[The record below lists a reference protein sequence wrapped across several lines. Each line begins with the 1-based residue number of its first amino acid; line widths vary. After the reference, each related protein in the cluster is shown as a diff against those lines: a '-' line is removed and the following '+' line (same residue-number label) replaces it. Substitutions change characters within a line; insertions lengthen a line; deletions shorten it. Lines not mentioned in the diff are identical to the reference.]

1 MNGKIKVRSTVG
13 GEVSVLIPEINLK
26 RSWDRKGT
34 IRYKTL
40 EELEQGLYDPG
51 FEYMIRQGI
60 LEIMDLDAKKE
71 LGLEPE
77 DATEDVNIIVL
88 SEEEMKRYLTV
99 MPLPEFKEKI
109 VELPKEQVQ
118 NLVDYAISNEIVN
131 MDKND
136 VLKEVAEVNVIKAIE
151 LRRKSKE
158 D

>member
-1 MNGKIKVRSTVG
+1 
-13 GEVSVLIPEINLK
+13 
-26 RSWDRKGT
+26 
-34 IRYKTL
+34 
-40 EELEQGLYDPG
+40 
-51 FEYMIRQGI
+51 MIRQGI